1 MVLLM
6 WNMEVYAS
14 CGCAPSAWTLH
25 SKEACP
31 TWTSV
36 HAAHFRYSFLYAGIP
51 STVDR
56 KSGLV
61 IITKSPVVRQQSN
74 KVKQQNPA
82 SCFCQ
87 HFPKEYFSSVQLK
100 KKKSIQGFHFGI
112 LALWVSGNSPRVHV
126 LSEITRY

>member
-1 MVLLM
+1 
-6 WNMEVYAS
+6 MEVYAS
-14 CGCAPSAWTLH
+14 CGCAPSALH

-100 KKKSIQGFHFGI
+100 KKKVFRDFILGFWLYEF
-112 LALWVSGNSPRVHV
+112 LATLPVYMCS
-126 LSEITRY
+126 LK